1 PHLLHLRGGQHGHGE
16 RPAPRRRGAAA
27 VHQLRWHLAH
37 HAVPGY
43 RHPDEHPLPPR
54 PGADVKAPA
63 LLAAAALVCTG
74 CATHGGYLKGDGP
87 GGKPPVNL
95 DKLADATPRSEPL
108 NAGANTPYTA

>member
-1 PHLLHLRGGQHGHGE
+1 M
-16 RPAPRRRGAAA
+16 
-27 VHQLRWHLAH
+27 
-37 HAVPGY
+37 
-43 RHPDEHPLPPR
+43 
-54 PGADVKAPA
+54 KAPA

-108 NAGANTPYTA
+108 NAGANTPYTALGRKYIPYTSLQHYRQRGVATWYGRK